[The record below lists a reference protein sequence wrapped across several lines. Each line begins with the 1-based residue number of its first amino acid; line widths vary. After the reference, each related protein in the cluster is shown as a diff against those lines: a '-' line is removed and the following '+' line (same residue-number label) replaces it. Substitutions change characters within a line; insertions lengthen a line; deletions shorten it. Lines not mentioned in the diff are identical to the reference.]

1 MTSERLGAWSLPS
14 VLPEK
19 RFWVHAASVGET
31 RIAILI
37 ARMLLEEMP
46 RAGVVLSA
54 TTVGGR
60 ALGRAGGF
68 PSFLLPLDLPFCV
81 SPVLA
86 RLRPRAL
93 IVVETELWPVL
104 LARAQRA
111 GAAVALVNGRISAK
125 SWPRYRLIRPFLR
138 RTLSRFSALGMRTAE
153 DRDRIIAL
161 GAPAE
166 RTIVTGDLKMELEPD
181 VLHRAE
187 ARRRFRLSEEDLV
200 LTAGS
205 TREGEEP
212 LVLGALAKA
221 RQGKP
226 SGTLRCLIAPRHL
239 RRVGDALAAASAAG
253 LTAAT
258 LSDVE
263 AGLADAPIVIVLDR
277 LGELPAAYAAG
288 DVAFVGGTLVP
299 VGGHNPYEPA
309 LLGRPVL
316 VGPHTEG
323 ISEAVAGLLQTR
335 GAIQVRDAADLTV
348 RLSKLLGNLA
358 HRVEMGRRARGAVD
372 LRRGALAKTLDL
384 LTPILGR

>member
-1 MTSERLGAWSLPS
+1 MSSERLGGWILPS
-14 VLPEK
+14 GLPEK

-68 PSFLLPLDLPFCV
+68 PSFLLPLDFPFCV

-187 ARRRFRLSEEDLV
+187 ARRR
-200 LTAGS
+200 
-205 TREGEEP
+205 
-212 LVLGALAKA
+212 
-221 RQGKP
+221 
-226 SGTLRCLIAPRHL
+226 
-239 RRVGDALAAASAAG
+239 
-253 LTAAT
+253 
-258 LSDVE
+258 SD
-263 AGLADAPIVIVLDR
+263 
-277 LGELPAAYAAG
+277 
-288 DVAFVGGTLVP
+288 
-299 VGGHNPYEPA
+299 
-309 LLGRPVL
+309 
-316 VGPHTEG
+316 
-323 ISEAVAGLLQTR
+323 
-335 GAIQVRDAADLTV
+335 
-348 RLSKLLGNLA
+348 
-358 HRVEMGRRARGAVD
+358 
-372 LRRGALAKTLDL
+372 
-384 LTPILGR
+384 